1 MTPSQL
7 ADVVAFLV
15 KLVLGAYVFL
25 YGSGRVGPKP
35 LTNLKHDQFILKWG
49 KLLRIGGI
57 AVMVFSGIQFVAAI
71 AQKW

>member
-1 MTPSQL
+1 MTPSQI
-7 ADVVAFLV
+7 ADVAVFLV
-15 KLVLGAYVFL
+15 KLVIGAYVFL

-35 LTNLKHDQFILKWG
+35 LTNLKHDQFIIKWG

-57 AVMVFSGIQFVAAI
+57 VLMVWSGIQFIAAI